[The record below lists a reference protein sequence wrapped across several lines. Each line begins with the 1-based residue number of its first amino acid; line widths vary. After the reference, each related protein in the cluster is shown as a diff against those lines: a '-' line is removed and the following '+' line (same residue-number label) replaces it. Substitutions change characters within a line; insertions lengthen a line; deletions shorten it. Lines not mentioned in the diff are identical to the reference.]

1 MNRIAFNTR
10 PLLGAAS
17 ELATLLVMVGMTA
30 ASAAVWA
37 AGSGPVLPQL
47 PTVVVTGKAPIS
59 TQTPVRLPLVVV
71 TAKRSGSSAAA
82 DAT

>member
-10 PLLGAAS
+10 PLLNAAS
-17 ELATLLVMVGMTA
+17 ELATLAVMVGMTV

-47 PTVVVTGKAPIS
+47 PTVVVTGKAPVS
-59 TQTPVRLPLVVV
+59 TQAPVRLPLVVV
-71 TAKRSGSSAAA
+71 TAKRASAAA